1 LGLIESEPN
10 KLQLFVLA
18 RFLKREPVSTSLEN
32 AKKAMVTIPRYA
44 IYYAP
49 SPGSALDRF
58 GAALLGYDAY
68 GGSELAFPDGVIQAA
83 PDWRDLTQDP
93 RKYGFHATL
102 KAPFSLAS
110 GNTEAE
116 LVAACEAF
124 ADTPRPIPVIK
135 PVVDSIS
142 DFIAVIPG
150 EPSAE
155 LELLAADCTR
165 DFDPFRAPMTS
176 EDRERRNPSKL
187 TPRQREHLARWGYP
201 YVMEDFRF
209 HMTLTG
215 RLLDQR
221 CEPVLAMLR
230 HRFSALGLDT
240 LVIDGIAL
248 FRQENAQSRFR
259 IVRRWKLRG

>member
-1 LGLIESEPN
+1 M
-10 KLQLFVLA
+10 A
-18 RFLKREPVSTSLEN
+18 
-32 AKKAMVTIPRYA
+32 AIPRYA

-49 SPGSALDRF
+49 APGSKLDRF

-68 GGSELAFPDGVIQAA
+68 TGEELVFPDGVIQMA
-83 PDWRDLTQDP
+83 PDWRDLTKDP

-116 LVAACEAF
+116 LVAACEEF
-124 ADTPRPIPVIK
+124 ADAPRPIPVIK
-135 PVVDSIS
+135 PAVDSIS
-142 DFIAVIPG
+142 GFIAIMPG
-150 EPSAE
+150 KPSAE

-165 DFDPFRAPMTS
+165 DFDPFRAPLTP

-187 TPRQREHLARWGYP
+187 TPKQRERLERWGYP

-215 RLLDQR
+215 RLLDER
-221 CEPVLAMLR
+221 REPVLAMLR
-230 HRFSALGLDT
+230 HRFSAIGLDT
-240 LVIDGIAL
+240 LVIDRIAL
-248 FRQENAQSRFR
+248 FRQEHAESRFR
-259 IVRRWKLRG
+259 IIRHWKLRGL

>member
-1 LGLIESEPN
+1 VSGLYSGDM
-10 KLQLFVLA
+10 A
-18 RFLKREPVSTSLEN
+18 
-32 AKKAMVTIPRYA
+32 TIPRYA

-49 SPGSALDRF
+49 TPGSALDRF

-68 GGSELAFPDGVIQAA
+68 GGEEPAFPDGVLQMA
-83 PDWRDLTQDP
+83 PDWRNLTQDP

-110 GNTEAE
+110 DTTEAK

-124 ADTPRPIPVIK
+124 AETPRPIPVIK

-142 DFIAVIPG
+142 GFIAVMPS
-150 EPSAE
+150 EPSVE

-165 DFDPFRAPMTS
+165 DFDPFRAPLTP

-187 TPRQREHLARWGYP
+187 TPKQRQRLERWGYP

-215 RLLDQR
+215 RLLDER
-221 CEPVLAMLR
+221 REPVLAMLR
-230 HRFSALGLDT
+230 RRFSAIGIDT
-240 LVIDGIAL
+240 LVIDRIAL
-248 FRQENAQSRFR
+248 FRQDNAEARFR
-259 IVRRWKLRG
+259 IVNHWKLRG

>member
-1 LGLIESEPN
+1 M
-10 KLQLFVLA
+10 A
-18 RFLKREPVSTSLEN
+18 
-32 AKKAMVTIPRYA
+32 AIPRYA

-49 SPGSALDRF
+49 APGSKLDRF

-68 GGSELAFPDGVIQAA
+68 TGEELAFPDGVIQMA
-83 PDWRDLTQDP
+83 PDWRDLTKDP

-116 LVAACEAF
+116 LVAACEEF
-124 ADTPRPIPVIK
+124 ADSPRPIPVIK
-135 PVVDSIS
+135 PAVDSIS
-142 DFIAVIPG
+142 GFIAIMPG
-150 EPSAE
+150 KPSAE

-165 DFDPFRAPMTS
+165 DFDPFRAPLTP

-187 TPRQREHLARWGYP
+187 TPKQRERLERWGYP

-215 RLLDQR
+215 RLLDDR
-221 CEPVLAMLR
+221 REPVLAMLR
-230 HRFSALGLDT
+230 HRFSAIGLDT
-240 LVIDGIAL
+240 LVIDRIAL
-248 FRQENAQSRFR
+248 FRQENAESRFR
-259 IVRRWKLRG
+259 IIRHWKLRGL